1 MIFKELKSWKTHT
14 IYFIEKIEFSAY
26 IEKPSFRNETN
37 RERERGKLTEE
48 EKEE

>member
-1 MIFKELKSWKTHT
+1 MIYKELKSWKTHT

-37 RERERGKLTEE
+37 RERERERKTN
-48 EKEE
+48 